1 MNRITAITFEI
12 EETETIRAAGGRAAR
27 CGGCCQDV
35 WMTTPA
41 VIALTRGV
49 SERVIFRM
57 IESRV
62 LDCDENGRLLVCP
75 LCVGNVLVNPERI
88 DGDVPKEIAD
98 VANRQIT
105 ATSRSRSRK

>member
-12 EETETIRAAGGRAAR
+12 EETETIRSSGGRIAY
-27 CGGCCQDV
+27 CPGCSQDV

-41 VIALTRGV
+41 VIALTRGI

-62 LDCDENGRLLVCP
+62 LDCHENGRLLVCP
-75 LCVGNVLVNPERI
+75 LCVGNVLANAERL
-88 DGDVPKEIAD
+88 DEALDVPGEIVD
-98 VANRQIT
+98 VANR
-105 ATSRSRSRK
+105 